1 MAKSGTA
8 AAVTGPAAEKR
19 LGAFIAK
26 FSVSDQARIRAA
38 RRDMRR
44 RLAGAFE
51 LVYDNYN
58 FFVIGYGPTERPS
71 DAILSLAAQANRLAL
86 CFLQGARLPDPAGIL
101 KGSGRQV
108 RSVRLESASDLQ
120 RPEIAH
126 LIKLAVERAAAPLPA
141 GRTKLVIRSVSA
153 KQRPRRKPAPE
164 GRPGVG
170 GGGTLADHHA
180 YE

>member
-8 AAVTGPAAEKR
+8 ALVTGPAAEKR
-19 LGAFIAK
+19 LRAFIAK
-26 FSVSDQARIRAA
+26 FSAPDQARIRAA
-38 RRDMRR
+38 RRDLRR

-58 FFVIGYGPTERPS
+58 FFVIGYSPTERPS

-86 CFLQGARLPDPAGIL
+86 CFLQGARLPDPARML

-108 RSVRLESASDLQ
+108 RSVRLETARDLQ

-126 LIKLAVERAAAPLPA
+126 LIKLAVERGPAPLAA
-141 GRTKLVIRSVSA
+141 GRTRLVIRSVST
-153 KQRPRRKPAPE
+153 KQRPRRKPV
-164 GRPGVG
+164 RRGV
-170 GGGTLADHHA
+170 
-180 YE
+180 